1 MKHYNVKILMTA
13 LLSTAFSLTAG
24 AQSDAN
30 FLLAQYFNYT
40 TSENLDDQTNWAV
53 SAKDDGSESAGDSPI
68 VKAGNLSYPLYAGSG
83 EGKSA
88 YLNATNQSV
97 TEKAHLTLFTFTDGG
112 LPTNEALYAA
122 FLVNVSEMNNITCDI
137 FCYNNGNTANRGRVW
152 VKVANGTNAV
162 NFAVTKSGNTSGSTV
177 WSAELDKT
185 KSVLLVLKY
194 INKSTS
200 STGTPD
206 QYYLYVNPDP
216 TKSEEDNASCQ
227 LTAEDNGSSGGATIK
242 RVGLKTQTN
251 TKATFSGMRISRTW
265 GQALA
270 VGLTIGETGWATF
283 SATQNFTLPDGLKA
297 YVVSSFDSGK
307 GSVALTEVA
316 AIPANQGVLLKGTPS
331 TKYTLIPQA
340 ADPDVGA
347 NLLAMNLT
355 ASVLPKTDGGNTN
368 FILVP
373 DGAGSVKFAKPNGTG
388 SLAANK
394 AYLQVP
400 TGNLSGHELTISFAD
415 SETTGI
421 GNLTP
426 GLSQGEGVC
435 FDLQGRKLSGKPT
448 KGLYIVNGKKVII
461 K

>member
-1 MKHYNVKILMTA
+1 MKHYNAKILMTA

-30 FLLAQYFNYT
+30 FLLEQYFNYT
-40 TSENLDDQTNWAV
+40 TSANLDDQTNWAV
-53 SAKDDGSESAGDSPI
+53 STKDAEKVGLSPV

-83 EGKSA
+83 EGNSA
-88 YLNATNQSV
+88 YLNATDQSV
-97 TEKAHLTLFTFTDGG
+97 TENAHITLFTFTDGG
-112 LPTNEALYAA
+112 LPTDKALYAA
-122 FLVNVSEMNNITCDI
+122 FLVNVSEMNNITRDI

-152 VKVANGTNAV
+152 VKVADGTNAV
-162 NFAVTKSGNTSGSTV
+162 NFAVTKSNATSVSTV

-185 KSVLLVLKY
+185 KSLLLVLKY

-200 STGTPD
+200 SSGTPD
-206 QYYLYVNPDP
+206 EYYLYVNPDP
-216 TKSEEDNASCQ
+216 TKSEEDNASCK
-227 LTAEDNGSSGGATIK
+227 LTAEDNANNGGATIK
-242 RVGLKTQTN
+242 RVGLKTQTK

-283 SATQNFTLPDGLKA
+283 SAKQNFTLPDGLKA

-340 ADPDVGA
+340 ADPDVGT

-355 ASVLPKTDGGNTN
+355 AAVLPQTDGGNTN

-400 TGNLSGHELTISFAD
+400 TGDLSGHELTISFAD